1 MKYCIVYLAS
11 PQESR
16 LSTNQLRFDMLCA
29 SIQNTTKVFDSVD
42 YYIFHEDLDANHQE
56 TVCSLHGSTTYF
68 EKLDFIRA
76 ELPFKEFGRPK
87 GYMLMCRFFS
97 GELQQFLI
105 SKGYDAYIRFDDDSF
120 LLEPMIIKEDI
131 EKEMTQTPYLFRSA
145 FMDGQPKFNNGKPMQ
160 TLYDFTKRYVTD
172 KGYSMTPLF
181 PFLLK
186 QNFITPSGL
195 YTGIAPYNNFHAT
208 HLDMW
213 KHPLIRD
220 YILSLQKENG
230 CLMHFWMDAN
240 IHAMILFILCPL
252 ANIAVR
258 LKTDF
263 GYRHNRHFSLLGSPQ
278 ISYRQNEDFYP
289 TNQF

>member
-1 MKYCIVYLAS
+1 MNYCIVYLAS

-29 SIQNTTKVFDSVD
+29 SLKNTTKVFDSVD
-42 YYIFHEDLDANHQE
+42 YYIFHEDLDEKHQE
-56 TVCSLHGSTTYF
+56 TLRYLHNSTTYF
-68 EKLDFIRA
+68 EKLDFVRNDL
-76 ELPFKEFGRPK
+76 EFKKFGRPK

-105 SKGYDAYIRFDDDSF
+105 SKGYDGYIRFDDDSF
-120 LLEPMIIKEDI
+120 LLEPMMKKEDI
-131 EKEMTQTPYLFRSA
+131 ERSMLQIPYIFRSLFVDA
-145 FMDGQPKFNNGKPMQ
+145 QPKFNDGKPMQ
-160 TLYDFTKRYVTD
+160 SLYDFTKKYVLQ
-172 KGYSMTPLF
+172 KGYSMDSLYPI
-181 PFLLK
+181 LLK
-186 QNFITPSGL
+186 QKFITSTGL

-213 KHPLIRD
+213 KHPLIKD

-230 CLMHFWMDAN
+230 CLMYFWMDAN

-252 ANIAVR
+252 ANIMFS

-263 GYRHNRHFSLLGSPQ
+263 GYRHNRHFSILGSPQ
-278 ISYRQNEDFYP
+278 ISYRNNEDFYP
-289 TNQF
+289 